1 MAVNNSRRYRTPEPL
16 ASDPDKFVVV
26 LETWDSTFESKILDS
41 QYHKAKTMAQANKI
55 KGDFEMENPF
65 HIGRIEN
72 IQHFKGV

>member
-26 LETWDSTFESKILDS
+26 LETWDATFEKVLEGWH
-41 QYHKAKTMAQANKI
+41 HKAKTMAQANKI
-55 KGDFEMENPF
+55 KGDFEMENPCN
-65 HIGRIEN
+65 IGRIEN